1 MGITTLEP
9 RPQGVYL
16 FQYLF
21 ISFHQAAVGKTGH
34 AIGTQAFTP
43 IQNSLGKRW
52 TFIIAAIC
60 GIVGILVTF
69 FFVED
74 LTGEDLAERDKRFRT
89 YLIKHGWEGEIGE
102 HDLKALAG
110 DVLVSGEVDLVEET
124 VVDEKEVGQ
133 LHG

>member
-16 FQYLF
+16 FQCLF
-21 ISFHQAAVGKTGH
+21 TKYFFSSTARHISAAVGKTGA

-60 GIVGILVTF
+60 GIVGNTCDFLLRGRL
-69 FFVED
+69 D
-74 LTGEDLAERDKRFRT
+74 WGRSGRKR
-89 YLIKHGWEGEIGE
+89 
-102 HDLKALAG
+102 
-110 DVLVSGEVDLVEET
+110 
-124 VVDEKEVGQ
+124 
-133 LHG
+133 